1 MSQFSATRTLRSR
14 DRLIALEKPLVM
26 GILNITDDS
35 FHAPSRFPSP
45 ADALQKAVKMIS
57 DGADIIDIGGYSSR
71 PGAKNISV
79 QEETDRIIPVIDAIR
94 QALPDAWLSVDTFRL
109 EVARAALEAGAD
121 MINDISGGS
130 DTGDIFSLAAQFH
143 VPYILMH
150 MQGTPQTMQQDPQ
163 YENVIRDIAMFF
175 SDRIRQ
181 AREAG
186 VHDIIL
192 DPGFGFGKTLEHN
205 YALLKGAAAFQVFE
219 LPLLA
224 GISRKSMINKVLD
237 IPSGEALNGTTF
249 LHALCLQ
256 NGFHIL
262 RVHDVKEATECV
274 KLWQFYQQVQL

>member
-1 MSQFSATRTLRSR
+1 
-14 DRLIALEKPLVM
+14 M

-35 FHAPSRFPSP
+35 FHAPSRFITP
-45 ADALQKAVKMIS
+45 ADAAQKAVQMIS
-57 DGADIIDIGGYSSR
+57 DGADMIDIGGYSSR
-71 PGAKNISV
+71 PGAKDISK
-79 QEETDRIIPVIDAIR
+79 QEETDRVVPVIHAIR
-94 QALPDAWLSVDTFRL
+94 QTLPDAWLSIDTFRP
-109 EVARAALEAGAD
+109 EVAEAAVEAGAD
-121 MINDISGGS
+121 IINDISGGG
-130 DTGDIFSLAAQFH
+130 DTGDIFSIAARFH
-143 VPYILMH
+143 VPYIMMH

-163 YENVIRDIAMFF
+163 YENVVRDIALFF
-175 SDRIRQ
+175 SGRIRQ

-192 DPGFGFGKTLEHN
+192 DPGFGFGKTPEHN

-237 IPSGEALNGTTF
+237 ISSGEALNGTTF
-249 LHALCLQ
+249 LHALCLH